1 MVHTPRTLPPPPQLV
16 KRGKQWT
23 ARFQAIASG
32 SAKGDWATRSAKKVL
47 CAALRGLAYGKC
59 VYCEGALEP
68 QGYVEVDHYVAKT
81 VDRKLVFEW
90 TNLLPACGR
99 CNNPKRAQDHK
110 GALLKPDDEDPEPYF
125 WIHPDTG
132 RLEAHPNLNADQTQ
146 RANETIRLCDLQ
158 RAALCYER
166 TKMLERVGRWLEQ
179 VSVAGHLSDP
189 LRAEWEDLSDPRM
202 EYKFV
207 LRHVLETRGQHELAE
222 FDRMRFT
229 GAHAGK

>member
-1 MVHTPRTLPPPPQLV
+1 MGLAESQATMRLSVPTRLFFFNDTATTEIYTLSLHDALPLSNGRNGHRHGMVHTPRTLPPSPQLV

-90 TNLLPACGR
+90 PNLLPACRR

-146 RANETIRLCDLQ
+146 RANETIRLD
-158 RAALCYER
+158 
-166 TKMLERVGRWLEQ
+166 
-179 VSVAGHLSDP
+179 
-189 LRAEWEDLSDPRM
+189 
-202 EYKFV
+202 
-207 LRHVLETRGQHELAE
+207 
-222 FDRMRFT
+222 
-229 GAHAGK
+229 